1 MRGAV
6 GLGGPEVRA
15 GASGFVRL
23 LGVLPV
29 PVRVT
34 AKTRGRSWTWRVG
47 GVEIRHRVEPLGD
60 GCRVA
65 VDMLAPA
72 PIEAVLRR
80 SYGPLVGLLVRNLAR
95 VAAEAEGP

>member
-15 GASGFVRL
+15 GATGFVRL
-23 LGVLPV
+23 LGVVPL

-34 AKTRGRSWTWRVG
+34 AKTRERSWTWRVG
-47 GVEIRHRVEPLGD
+47 GVEIRHRVEPLGA

-65 VDMLAPA
+65 VDLLAPA
-72 PIEAVLRR
+72 PMEALLRR

-95 VAAEAEGP
+95 VAAKADRP